1 MEPAKREIPTTTPQP
16 DLQGVAPKAT
26 SLTANVFKRFRK
38 NRMAMLGAVVLVIL
52 ILISILAPVITSAT
66 VGWGRDEIDIK
77 YIRAV
82 PSARHPLG
90 TDSAGRDNLTR
101 LLYGGQVSLT
111 IALGSV
117 VVYMAIGIII
127 GAVAGF
133 FGGWIDNTLMRLVDI
148 IQSFPFLLLAL
159 TIVAIRGPSV
169 YNLVFAILFLSW
181 PVPARLVRGEFLSLR
196 ERDFVEASRA
206 TGASPL
212 RIMARHM
219 LPNAM
224 APLIVNATL
233 EVAGIILFEAA
244 LSYLGFGVSQP
255 TPTWGNMLS
264 EAQNMGVLTRMP
276 WLWLPPGLMIF
287 LTVLSI
293 NFMGDGLRDAL
304 DPRLKQ

>member
-1 MEPAKREIPTTTPQP
+1 MAVTNPMPTPTPEPYDGLAPTE
-16 DLQGVAPKAT
+16 T
-26 SLTANVFKRFRK
+26 SYGRMVLRRFLR
-38 NRMAMLGAVVLVIL
+38 NRMAIVGAIILLIL
-52 ILISILAPVITSAT
+52 ILISVFAPVITSAT
-66 VGWGRDEIDIK
+66 LGWGRDEIDIR
-77 YIRAV
+77 YIRAA

-101 LLYGGQVSLT
+101 LLYGGRVSLA

-117 VVYMAIGIII
+117 AVYMVMGIAI
-127 GAVAGF
+127 GAVAGY
-133 FGGWIDNTLMRLVDI
+133 FGGWVDNVLMRLVDI
-148 IQSFPFLLLAL
+148 IQSFPFLMFAL

-169 YNLVFAILFLSW
+169 SNLVFAIVFLSW

-196 ERDFVEASRA
+196 ERDFIEAARA
-206 TGASPL
+206 MGVSGFRMIL
-212 RIMARHM
+212 RHL

-233 EVAGIILFEAA
+233 EVAGIILSEAG

-255 TPTWGNMLS
+255 VPTWGNMLS
-264 EAQNMGVLTRMP
+264 EANNMAVLQTKP
-276 WLWLPPGLMIF
+276 WTWLPPGLMIF

-293 NFMGDGLRDAL
+293 NFIGDGLRDAL

>member
-1 MEPAKREIPTTTPQP
+1 MAVINPKPTPTPEPF
-16 DLQGVAPKAT
+16 DGLAPKET
-26 SLTANVFKRFRK
+26 SYARLVFRRFLR
-38 NRMAMLGAVVLVIL
+38 NRMAIAGATILLIL
-52 ILISILAPVITSAT
+52 ILVSVLAPVITGAT
-66 VGWGRDEIDIK
+66 LGWGRDEIDIR
-77 YIRAV
+77 YIRAA

-101 LLYGGQVSLT
+101 LLYGGRVSLA

-117 VVYMAIGIII
+117 AVYMVMGIAIGS
-127 GAVAGF
+127 VAGY
-133 FGGWIDNTLMRLVDI
+133 FGGWVDNALMRLVDI
-148 IQSFPFLLLAL
+148 IQSFPFLMFAL

-169 YNLVFAILFLSW
+169 SNLVFAIVFLSW

-196 ERDFVEASRA
+196 ERDFIEAARA
-206 TGASPL
+206 MGVGGFRMVL
-212 RIMARHM
+212 RHL

-233 EVAGIILFEAA
+233 EVAGIILAEAG

-255 TPTWGNMLS
+255 VPTWGNMLS
-264 EAQNMGVLTRMP
+264 EANNMAVLQTKP
-276 WLWLPPGLMIF
+276 WTWLPPGLMIF

-293 NFMGDGLRDAL
+293 NFIGDGLRDAL